1 MANMTLRKNSVT
13 RLIAPVAL
21 ALTLAACSSS
31 PKAPER
37 LDITQAPV
45 ETSSAYILKA
55 DQQQGTLQADFLIMA
70 LKASV
75 QEQNFALATNLLIRL
90 KGLQLSPTQT
100 AEMQLNHAKMLKS
113 QNSFDEALQVL
124 NFEAW
129 WEIED
134 SQWAEYYQL
143 RYELHLFNGD
153 NLNAARELISLNA
166 YTPEDQKQQL
176 WSQVWTSISSFNS
189 TNLQDIKLDE
199 SETTLHGWVQLA
211 TYLDTLK
218 HSPTRLQEALNEW
231 LQANPTH
238 PAATYTPQEVLDI
251 LALDIVR
258 PDNVALLLPLSGRF
272 GPQAVRVRDGFING
286 MMEDKER
293 GEFTKFKVIDTGSA
307 SMEEIMATLTQED
320 IQFVVGPLLR
330 SKIEEF
336 QSLNETN
343 IAQLA
348 LNIPTK
354 VNPEENSCYFTLSPE
369 QEATQAAIHLFEQ
382 GHKHPLFL
390 APQGTMG
397 ERLSQAFSDKWYQL
411 TAKKPSISY
420 FGQKSQLQ
428 QKVNSVFG
436 IESSQARIYQMNALA
451 EMELESQP
459 RSRRDI
465 DAVYIVAKSSELVL
479 IKPFIDVAINPG
491 ITPPKL
497 YASSRSNS
505 GHQTKLVEIQGIEFS
520 DIPLLIKEDHKF
532 KAQYDELWPKS
543 SNGETRLHAL
553 GMDAYQLIAE
563 LPQMKAVDNY
573 HMQGKTGELSIN
585 QQCVIQREISWA
597 IHGEETE

>member
-31 PKAPER
+31 PKAPDH
-37 LDITQAPV
+37 LDITQSPS

-70 LKASV
+70 LKAAV
-75 QEQNFALATNLLIRL
+75 QEQNIDLANKLLTRL
-90 KGLQLSPTQT
+90 ASMQLSPAQT
-100 AEMQLNHAKMLKS
+100 AEMQLSHANMLKTQS
-113 QNSFDEALQVL
+113 KYEEALQVL
-124 NFEAW
+124 NFQTW
-129 WEIED
+129 WKLED
-134 SQWAEYYQL
+134 SQWIQYHKL
-143 RYELHLFNGD
+143 RHELYLFSGD
-153 NLNAARELISLNA
+153 NLNSARELIELDTF
-166 YTPEDQKQQL
+166 TPNDQKEQL
-176 WSQVWTSISSFNS
+176 WAQVWTNVSSLNS
-189 TNLQDIKLDE
+189 TNLQDVKLDE
-199 SETTLHGWVQLA
+199 NETNLHGWVQLA

-218 HSPTRLQEALNEW
+218 HSPARLQETLNEW
-231 LQANPTH
+231 LQANPSH
-238 PAATYTPQEVLDI
+238 PATTYTPQAILDI
-251 LALDIVR
+251 LALEIVR
-258 PDNVALLLPLSGRF
+258 PDNVALLLPLTGRF
-272 GPQAVRVRDGFING
+272 GPQAIRVRDGFINA

-293 GEFTKFKVIDTGSA
+293 GEFTKFKVIDTEA
-307 SMEEIMATLTQED
+307 TPMTEIIATLNQED

-336 QSLNETN
+336 QSLNESE
-343 IAQLA
+343 IPQLA
-348 LNIPTK
+348 LNIPSVIDTDK
-354 VNPEENSCYFTLSPE
+354 NSCYFTLSPE
-369 QEATQAAIHLFEQ
+369 QEAEQAAIHLFKL

-420 FGQKSQLQ
+420 FGKKSQLQ

-436 IESSQARIYQMNALA
+436 LESSQARIYQMNALTKI
-451 EMELESQP
+451 ELESQP

-465 DAVYIVAKSSELVL
+465 DSVYMVARSSELVL
-479 IKPFIDVAINPG
+479 LKPFIDVAINPG
-491 ITPPKL
+491 ITVPKL

-505 GHQTKLVEIQGIEFS
+505 GSQTKLVEIHGIEFS
-520 DIPLLIKEDHKF
+520 DIPLLINEDNKF

-563 LPQMKAVDNY
+563 LPQMKALDDY
-573 HMQGKTGELSIN
+573 HMEGKTGELSIN
-585 QQCVIQREISWA
+585 QECVIQRQMSWS
-597 IHGEETE
+597 IHGEKAE

>member
-75 QEQNFALATNLLIRL
+75 QEQNFALATNLLTRL

-113 QNSFDEALQVL
+113 QNKFDEALQVL

-134 SQWAEYYQL
+134 SQWVEYYQL

-251 LALDIVR
+251 LALEIVR

-272 GPQAVRVRDGFING
+272 GPQAIRVRDGFING

-348 LNIPTK
+348 LNIPTE

-369 QEATQAAIHLFEQ
+369 QEAEQAAIHLFEQ

-420 FGQKSQLQ
+420 FGKKSQLQ

-451 EMELESQP
+451 KMELESQP

-465 DAVYIVAKSSELVL
+465 DAVYMVAKSSELVL
-479 IKPFIDVAINPG
+479 LKPFIDVAINPG

-505 GHQTKLVEIQGIEFS
+505 GRQTKLVEIKGIEFS

-585 QQCVIQREISWA
+585 QQCVIQREMSWA
-597 IHGEETE
+597 IHG

>member
-75 QEQNFALATNLLIRL
+75 QEQNFALATNLLTRL

-113 QNSFDEALQVL
+113 QNKFDEALQVL

-129 WEIED
+129 WKIED
-134 SQWAEYYQL
+134 SQWVEYYQL

-251 LALDIVR
+251 LALEIVR

-272 GPQAVRVRDGFING
+272 GPQAIRVRDGFING

-348 LNIPTK
+348 LNIPTE

-369 QEATQAAIHLFEQ
+369 QEAEQAAIHLFEQ

-420 FGQKSQLQ
+420 FGKKSQLQ

-451 EMELESQP
+451 KMELESQP

-465 DAVYIVAKSSELVL
+465 DAVYMVAKSSELVL
-479 IKPFIDVAINPG
+479 LKPFIDVAINPG

-505 GHQTKLVEIQGIEFS
+505 GRQTKLVEIKGIEFS

-585 QQCVIQREISWA
+585 QQCVIQREMSWA

>member
-37 LDITQAPV
+37 LDITQAPI

-75 QEQNFALATNLLIRL
+75 QEQNFALATNLLTRL
-90 KGLQLSPTQT
+90 RGLQLSPTQT

-113 QNSFDEALQVL
+113 QNKFDEALQVL

-129 WEIED
+129 WKIED
-134 SQWAEYYQL
+134 SQWVEYYQL

-199 SETTLHGWVQLA
+199 SETILHGWVQLA

-251 LALDIVR
+251 LALEIVR

-272 GPQAVRVRDGFING
+272 GPQAIRVRDGFING

-348 LNIPTK
+348 LNIPTE

-369 QEATQAAIHLFEQ
+369 QEAEQAAIHLFEQ

-420 FGQKSQLQ
+420 FGKKSQLQ

-451 EMELESQP
+451 KMELESQP

-465 DAVYIVAKSSELVL
+465 DAVYMVAKSSELVL
-479 IKPFIDVAINPG
+479 LKPFIDVAINPG

-505 GHQTKLVEIQGIEFS
+505 GRQTKLVEIKGIEFS

-585 QQCVIQREISWA
+585 QQCVIQREMSWA

>member
-75 QEQNFALATNLLIRL
+75 QEQNFALATNLLTRL

-113 QNSFDEALQVL
+113 QNKFDEALQVL

-129 WEIED
+129 WKIED
-134 SQWAEYYQL
+134 SQWVEYYQL
-143 RYELHLFNGD
+143 RYEINLFNGD

-176 WSQVWTSISSFNS
+176 WSQVWTSISSLNS
-189 TNLQDIKLDE
+189 ANLQSIQLDE
-199 SETTLHGWVQLA
+199 SETNLHGWVQLA

-218 HSPTRLQEALNEW
+218 HSPARLQEALNEW

-251 LALDIVR
+251 LALEIIR

-272 GPQAVRVRDGFING
+272 GPQAIRVRDGFING

-307 SMEEIMATLTQED
+307 SMEEIMATLIQED

-348 LNIPTK
+348 LNIPTE
-354 VNPEENSCYFTLSPE
+354 VNPEENTCYFTLSPE
-369 QEATQAAIHLFEQ
+369 QEAEQAAIHIFKQ

-420 FGQKSQLQ
+420 FGKKSQLQ

-436 IESSQARIYQMNALA
+436 IESSQARIYQMNALT

-465 DAVYIVAKSSELVL
+465 DAVYLIAKSSELVL
-479 IKPFIDVAINPG
+479 LKPFIDVAINPE

-505 GHQTKLVEIQGIEFS
+505 GRQTKLVEIKGIEFS

-532 KAQYDELWPKS
+532 NAQYDELWPKS

-563 LPQMKAVDNY
+563 LPQMKAVENY

-585 QQCVIQREISWA
+585 QQCVIQREMSWA

>member
-75 QEQNFALATNLLIRL
+75 QEQNFALATNLLTRL

-113 QNSFDEALQVL
+113 QNKFDEALQVL

-129 WEIED
+129 WQIED
-134 SQWAEYYQL
+134 SQWVEYYQL

-176 WSQVWTSISSFNS
+176 WSQVWTSISSLNS
-189 TNLQDIKLDE
+189 ANLQSIQLDE
-199 SETTLHGWVQLA
+199 SETNLHGWVQLV

-218 HSPTRLQEALNEW
+218 HSPARLQEALNEW

-251 LALDIVR
+251 LALEIIR

-272 GPQAVRVRDGFING
+272 GPQAIRVRDGFING

-293 GEFTKFKVIDTGSA
+293 GEFTKFKVIDTGST

-348 LNIPTK
+348 LNIPTE

-369 QEATQAAIHLFEQ
+369 QEAEQAAIHLFEQ

-420 FGQKSQLQ
+420 FGKKSQLQ

-451 EMELESQP
+451 KMELESQP

-465 DAVYIVAKSSELVL
+465 DAVYMVAKSSELVL
-479 IKPFIDVAINPG
+479 LKPFIDVAINPG

-505 GHQTKLVEIQGIEFS
+505 GRQTKLVEIKGIEFS

-585 QQCVIQREISWA
+585 QQCVIQREMSWA

>member
-37 LDITQAPV
+37 FDITQAPS

-55 DQQQGTLQADFLIMA
+55 DQQQGTLQADFLIMG

-75 QEQNFALATNLLIRL
+75 QEQNVALANNLLTRL
-90 KGLQLSPTQT
+90 SALQLSPAQT
-100 AEMQLNHAKMLKS
+100 AEMQLGHATLLKS
-113 QNSFDEALQVL
+113 QSNYDKAQQALDFQS
-124 NFEAW
+124 W
-129 WEIED
+129 WKLD
-134 SQWAEYYQL
+134 GSQWIQYYKL
-143 RYELHLFNGD
+143 RHELYLFSGN
-153 NLNAARELISLNA
+153 NLNAARELIALDA
-166 YTPEDQKQQL
+166 YTANDQKQQL
-176 WSQVWTSISSFNS
+176 WSQVWTNISSLNS
-189 TNLQDIKLDE
+189 ANLQDIKLDK
-199 SETTLHGWVQLA
+199 SETNLHGWVQLA

-218 HSPTRLQEALNEW
+218 HSPARLQEALNEW

-238 PAATYTPQEVLDI
+238 PAATYTPQEIVDI
-251 LALDIVR
+251 LALEIIR
-258 PDNVALLLPLSGRF
+258 PDNVALLLPLTGRF
-272 GPQAVRVRDGFING
+272 GPQAIRARDGFINA

-293 GEFTKFKVIDTGSA
+293 GEFTKFKIIDTEA
-307 SMEEIMATLTQED
+307 TPMADILATLQQED

-336 QSLNETN
+336 QSLNDTD

-348 LNIPTK
+348 LNIPSEINTDK
-354 VNPEENSCYFTLSPE
+354 NSCYFTLSPE
-369 QEATQAAIHLFEQ
+369 QEAEQAAIHLFEQ

-420 FGQKSQLQ
+420 FGKKSQLQ
-428 QKVNSVFG
+428 QKINSVFG
-436 IESSQARIYQMNALA
+436 IESSQARIYQMNALTNI
-451 EMELESQP
+451 ELESQP

-465 DAVYIVAKSSELVL
+465 DAVYMVARSSELVL
-479 IKPFIDVAINPG
+479 LKPFIDVAINPG
-491 ITPPKL
+491 IAPPKL

-505 GHQTKLVEIQGIEFS
+505 DSQTKLVEIHGIEFS
-520 DIPLLIKEDHKF
+520 DIPLLVKEDHKF

-553 GMDAYQLIAE
+553 GMDAYQLIVE

-585 QQCVIQREISWA
+585 QECVIQRQMSWA
-597 IHGEETE
+597 VHGEETE

>member
-37 LDITQAPV
+37 LDITQSPS

-55 DQQQGTLQADFLIMA
+55 DKKQSTLQADFLIMG

-75 QEQNFALATNLLIRL
+75 QEQNFELANKLLTRL
-90 KGLQLSPTQT
+90 AGLQLSPSQT
-100 AEMQLNHAKMLKS
+100 AEVQLSRATMLKT
-113 QNSFDEALQVL
+113 QNKYEEALQVL
-124 NFEAW
+124 NFQAW
-129 WEIED
+129 WKVED
-134 SQWAEYYQL
+134 SQWIQYYKL
-143 RYELHLFNGD
+143 RHELYLFNGD
-153 NLNAARELISLNA
+153 NLNAARELINLDR

-176 WSQVWTSISSFNS
+176 WSQVWTNISSLN
-189 TNLQDIKLDE
+189 TVNLQDIKLDDNE
-199 SETTLHGWVQLA
+199 IILHGWVQLA

-218 HSPTRLQEALNEW
+218 RSPTRLQEALNEW
-231 LQANPTH
+231 LLANPAH
-238 PAATYTPQEVLDI
+238 PAAIYTPQEVLDI
-251 LALDIVR
+251 LAVEITR
-258 PDNVALLLPLSGRF
+258 PENVALLLPLSGRF
-272 GPQAVRVRDGFING
+272 GPQGIRVRDGFINM

-293 GEFTKFKVIDTGSA
+293 GEFTTLKIIDTEIT
-307 SMEEIMATLTQED
+307 SMEDIIATLEQEK
-320 IQFVVGPLLR
+320 IQFVVGPLVR

-336 QSLNETN
+336 QSLNNSN

-348 LNIPTK
+348 LNIPSDIDVDK
-354 VNPEENSCYFTLSPE
+354 NSCYFTLSPE
-369 QEATQAAIHLFEQ
+369 QEAEQAAIHLFKQ

-397 ERLSQAFSDKWYQL
+397 ERLSEAFSDKWYQL

-420 FGQKSQLQ
+420 FGSKSQLQ

-451 EMELESQP
+451 GMELESQP

-465 DAVYIVAKSSELVL
+465 DAVYMVAKSSELVL
-479 IKPFIDVAINPG
+479 LKPFIDVAINPG

-505 GHQTKLVEIQGIEFS
+505 GRQTQLVEIHGIEFS
-520 DIPLLIKEDHKF
+520 DIPLLINEDNSF
-532 KAQYDELWPKS
+532 KNQYDELWPKS

-553 GMDAYQLIAE
+553 GMDAYQLITE

-573 HMQGKTGELSIN
+573 EMDGKTGELSIN
-585 QQCVIQREISWA
+585 KECVIQRQMSWA
-597 IHGEETE
+597 IHGEKSE

>member
-31 PKAPER
+31 PKTPER
-37 LDITQAPV
+37 LDITQSPA

-55 DQQQGTLQADFLIMA
+55 DQQQGTLQTDFLIMA

-75 QEQNFALATNLLIRL
+75 QEQNFELSSRLLTRL
-90 KGLQLSPTQT
+90 SGLQLSPSQT
-100 AEMQLNHAKMLKS
+100 AEVQLNHASMLKK
-113 QNSFDEALQVL
+113 QNKYEEALQVL
-124 NFEAW
+124 NFQEW
-129 WEIED
+129 WKIENK
-134 SQWAEYYQL
+134 QWISYYKL
-143 RYELHLFNGD
+143 RHELYLFNGD
-153 NLNAARELISLNA
+153 NLNAARELINLDS
-166 YTPEDQKQQL
+166 YTPEDKKQQL
-176 WSQVWTSISSFNS
+176 WDQVWTNISSLNS
-189 TNLQDIKLDE
+189 ANLQDVKLDE
-199 SETTLHGWVQLA
+199 SETNLHGWVQLA

-231 LQANPTH
+231 LQTNPTH

-251 LALDIVR
+251 LALEITR
-258 PDNVALLLPLSGRF
+258 PENVALLLPLSGRF
-272 GPQAVRVRDGFING
+272 GPQGIRVRDGFINM

-293 GEFTKFKVIDTGSA
+293 GEFTTLKIIDTEITPMA
-307 SMEEIMATLTQED
+307 EIMTTLEQEK
-320 IQFVVGPLLR
+320 IQFVVGPLVR

-336 QSLNETN
+336 QSLNEKN

-348 LNIPTK
+348 LNIPSEIDVEK
-354 VNPEENSCYFTLSPE
+354 NSCYFTLSPE
-369 QEATQAAIHLFEQ
+369 QEAEQAAIHLFEQ

-397 ERLSQAFSDKWYQL
+397 ERLNQAFSDKWYQL
-411 TAKKPSISY
+411 TAKKPAISY
-420 FGQKSQLQ
+420 FGNKSQLQ

-436 IESSQARIYQMNALA
+436 LESSQARIYQMNALTNI
-451 EMELESQP
+451 ELESQP

-465 DAVYIVAKSSELVL
+465 DAVYMVAKSSELVL
-479 IKPFIDVAINPG
+479 LKPFIDVAINPG

-505 GHQTKLVEIQGIEFS
+505 GRQTKLVEIHGIEFS
-520 DIPLLIKEDHKF
+520 DIPLLISEDHNF
-532 KAQYDELWPKS
+532 KKQYDELWPNS

-553 GMDAYQLIAE
+553 GMDAYQLITE
-563 LPQMKAVDNY
+563 LPQMKVVEDY
-573 HMQGKTGELSIN
+573 QMDGKTGELSIN
-585 QQCVIQREISWA
+585 KECVIQRQISWA
-597 IHGEETE
+597 THGEKTE